1 MADSYFDFLGENQ
14 NKTLRGMNT
23 QSCAIVE
30 HHATLYPNKPTLK
43 TPEDMAMALRDPL
56 LFREVFQTATQQ
68 KDEKTVKALKE
79 FAGYEL
85 ARINAEEQLKAEAE
99 KAKLEAQQKIENSPV
114 NQMLKAAETG
124 AQLGGTEGKLTP
136 PIKP

>member
-1 MADSYFDFLGENQ
+1 M
-14 NKTLRGMNT
+14 K
-23 QSCAIVE
+23 
-30 HHATLYPNKPTLK
+30 
-43 TPEDMAMALRDPL
+43 
-56 LFREVFQTATQQ
+56 
-68 KDEKTVKALKE
+68 KTVKALKE